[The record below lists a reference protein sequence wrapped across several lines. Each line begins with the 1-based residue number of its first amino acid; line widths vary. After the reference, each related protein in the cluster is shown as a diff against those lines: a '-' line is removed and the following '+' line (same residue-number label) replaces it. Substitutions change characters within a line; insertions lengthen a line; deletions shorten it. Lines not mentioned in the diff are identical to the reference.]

1 MMDQTP
7 DTTSRFTDAQRE
19 IMRLVAGAIIPADA
33 ARKMPG
39 ADDPAIVAEIIAS
52 AGRDAD
58 ALCRALDLLGAS
70 GQGALG
76 DVAEGSVLAR
86 FRVDQPALAGVL
98 SLVIAQCY
106 YRDSRVMV
114 AIGMEPRPPF
124 PKGYPTQ
131 QGDWSLL
138 DPVRARGTIYRAAPS
153 KGMQT

>member
-1 MMDQTP
+1 MDSTP
-7 DTTSRFTDAQRE
+7 NTASKFNGDQRE
-19 IMRLVAGAIIPADA
+19 VMRVVAGAIIPAHP
-33 ARKMPG
+33 ARDMPG
-39 ADDPAIVAEIIAS
+39 ADDPLIVEDILAS

-58 ALCRALDLLGAS
+58 ELRRALDLLGAD

-86 FRVDQPALAGVL
+86 FRVDQPALAAVL

-114 AIGMEPRPPF
+114 AIGMEPRAPF
-124 PKGYPTQ
+124 PKGYPTK

-138 DPVRARGTIYRAAPS
+138 DPVRARGPIYRAATD
-153 KGMQT
+153 KGIPT